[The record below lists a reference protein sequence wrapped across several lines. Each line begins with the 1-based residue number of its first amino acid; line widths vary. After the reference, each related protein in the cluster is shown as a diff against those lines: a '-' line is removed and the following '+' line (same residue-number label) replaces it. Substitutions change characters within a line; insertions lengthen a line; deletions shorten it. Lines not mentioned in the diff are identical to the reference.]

1 MREDVVARQKGNGM
15 MKNVRLVKVLELKQ
29 IIVEKKID
37 TPVDAPT
44 EHCLGDQMG
53 DPWPV

>member
-1 MREDVVARQKGNGM
+1 MGRQKGNGM
-15 MKNVRLVKVLELKQ
+15 MKSMRLVKVLELKQ
-29 IIVEKKID
+29 ILVVKKID

-44 EHCLGDQMG
+44 KHCLGDQMG

>member
-1 MREDVVARQKGNGM
+1 MARQKGNGM
-15 MKNVRLVKVLELKQ
+15 MKNMRLVKALELKQ
-29 IIVEKKID
+29 ILVEKKID

-53 DPWPV
+53 GPWPV